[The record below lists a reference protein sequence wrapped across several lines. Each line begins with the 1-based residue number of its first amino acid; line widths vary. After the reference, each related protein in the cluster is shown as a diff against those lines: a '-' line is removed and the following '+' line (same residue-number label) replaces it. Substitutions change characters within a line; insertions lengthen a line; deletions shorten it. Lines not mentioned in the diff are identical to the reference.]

1 MLSPTESITE
11 TELLEIRNQFPVLSR
26 LVNGKPLIYLDNG
39 ATTQK
44 PSCVIDSIRDY
55 YSRYNANIHRG
66 VHQLSQE
73 ASVAYEHVR
82 GVVQKFI
89 GAESPETIV
98 FTKGTTDGVNLV
110 AQAFVH
116 DRLGAGDEVLITTM
130 EHHSNIVPWQQ
141 VCDARGAVL
150 RVVPIDEDGSLD
162 EAAFEQLLTAKTKF
176 VAFTHVSNALG
187 TINRAKELVAVAHKK
202 NIPVLLDGAQAVP
215 HIQVDVRDLDADFYV
230 FSGHKIYGPTGIG
243 VLYAKPEMIEQM
255 SPYQGGGGIIKTV
268 TFEKTTYVD
277 GPLKFEAG
285 TPNIEGTIA
294 LGRAIVFM
302 QEIGVG
308 RIAAHEQ
315 ALLEYA
321 TMHLQQING
330 LRIIGTAAHKAA
342 VISFV
347 VEGIH
352 PFDLGTILDQQ
363 GVAVRTGHHCTQP
376 LMARFGV
383 QGTVRVSFAV
393 YNTKQEIDVLIQAIH
408 KAIKMLS

>member
-1 MLSPTESITE
+1 MLSPTVALTE
-11 TELLEIRNQFPVLSR
+11 TELLEIRNQFPVLTR
-26 LVNGKPLIYLDNG
+26 LVHGKPLVYLDNG

-44 PSCVIDSIRDY
+44 PQCVIDSIRDY

-73 ASVAYEHVR
+73 ASVAYEAVR
-82 GVVQKFI
+82 GIVQTFI
-89 GAESPETIV
+89 GAASPETIV

-110 AQAFVH
+110 AQSYLRA
-116 DRLGAGDEVLITTM
+116 RLSAGDEVLITGM

-141 VCDARGAVL
+141 VCEATGAVL
-150 RVVPIDEDGSLD
+150 RVVPVLDDGSLD
-162 EAAFEQLLTAKTKF
+162 EAAFQQLLADKTKF
-176 VAFTHVSNALG
+176 VAFTHVSNSLG
-187 TINRAKELVAVAHKK
+187 TINRAKELIALAHAKH
-202 NIPVLLDGAQAVP
+202 IPVLLDGAQAVP
-215 HIQVDVRDLDADFYV
+215 HICVNVRELDADFYV

-243 VLYAKPEMIEQM
+243 VLYAKPEFMAQM

-294 LGRAIVFM
+294 LGRAIQLM
-302 QEIGVG
+302 EEIGVE
-308 RIAAHEQ
+308 RIAEHEHD
-315 ALLEYA
+315 LLTYA
-321 TMHLQQING
+321 TAQLTSIAG
-330 LRIIGTAAHKAA
+330 LRIIGTSAHKAA

-383 QGTVRVSFAV
+383 QGTVRASFAV